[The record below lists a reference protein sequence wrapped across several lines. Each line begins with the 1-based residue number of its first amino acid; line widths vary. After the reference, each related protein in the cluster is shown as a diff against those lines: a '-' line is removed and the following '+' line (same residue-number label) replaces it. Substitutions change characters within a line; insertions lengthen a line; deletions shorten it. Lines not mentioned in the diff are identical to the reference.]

1 MANECNTK
9 NESCI
14 RPDDPRYKEL
24 KEFIDSVRDQ
34 KGINIMVLQ
43 EAQKI
48 FGYVP
53 LEVQKWISLELDD
66 VSVGQ
71 LYGISTF
78 YSQFNLTKQGKHKIS
93 VCMGTACYVKGAQAI
108 VEALEHQLNVEVGG
122 VSEDGMFTL
131 EATRCLGCCSLAP
144 VMMIDDDVYAK
155 LYDTNEIPQILEK
168 YYLESEHET
177 EIEHEIEHEM
187 ESEVRA

>member
-1 MANECNTK
+1 MAKEAGGK
-9 NESCI
+9 KESCI

-24 KEFIDSVRDQ
+24 KAYIDSVRDQ
-34 KGINIMVLQ
+34 QGINIMVLQ
-43 EAQKI
+43 EAQRI

-66 VSVGQ
+66 VSVGE

-93 VCMGTACYVKGAQAI
+93 VCLGTACYVKGAQAI
-108 VEALEHQLNVEVGG
+108 VEAIQHHLDIDVGG
-122 VSEDGMFTL
+122 ISEDEMFSL

-155 LYDTNEIPQILEK
+155 LYDTKEIPEILQK
-168 YYLESEHET
+168 YYLGSEHKDKG
-177 EIEHEIEHEM
+177 
-187 ESEVRA
+187 SEVDV